1 MPLEFEYRYQEGTF
15 EKNEIIEKLT
25 KLGAVKHGNWIF
37 RVQVFSNK
45 NLNNNPYIRVRDDGF
60 QITMTFKT
68 KSNTE
73 FVDEQEVTIN
83 DFDSGV
89 NIMLGLGCEKKYY
102 YEKLREI
109 WHLGDAEICFDTNPG
124 RYDIMEVETKT
135 KKDLTDTVK
144 LLDLENVP
152 HDDFKD
158 MELYEKPF
166 GIIIPNL
173 IDMTFTTIKK
183 TLGPLVTKNKQNF
196 NKLIKEQIKM
206 FKSIKKEQQK
216 I

>member
-1 MPLEFEYRYQEGTF
+1 
-15 EKNEIIEKLT
+15 
-25 KLGAVKHGNWIF
+25 
-37 RVQVFSNK
+37 
-45 NLNNNPYIRVRDDGF
+45 
-60 QITMTFKT
+60 MTFKT
-68 KSNTE
+68 KSKTE
-73 FVDEQEVTIN
+73 FVDEHEVTIN

-109 WHLGDAEICFDTNPG
+109 WHLGNAEIVFDTNPG
-124 RYDIMEVETKT
+124 RYDIMEVEAKT
-135 KKDLTDTVK
+135 KKDLIETIK
-144 LLDLENVP
+144 LLDLENVA

-173 IDMTFTTIKK
+173 VDMTFTTIKN
-183 TLGPLVTKNKQNF
+183 TLGPLVTKNEKKF
-196 NKLIKEQIKM
+196 TKLVNEQIKM
-206 FKSIKKEQQK
+206 FKLIKKSS